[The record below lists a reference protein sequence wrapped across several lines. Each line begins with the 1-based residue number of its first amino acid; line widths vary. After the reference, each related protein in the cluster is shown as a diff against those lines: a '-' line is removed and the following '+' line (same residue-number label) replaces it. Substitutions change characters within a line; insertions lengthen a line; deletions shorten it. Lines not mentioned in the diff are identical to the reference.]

1 MNKAERELYNNY
13 RYALLHIRH
22 TRTIWDIYERP
33 SDTKIQIYERLEDER
48 ISVSGYDACCPTHNG
63 FFFTYAYK
71 FTDPEG
77 IEYLVY
83 HTPTHTYRIILDDYY
98 IERI

>member
-33 SDTKIQIYERLEDER
+33 NDSKIQIYERLEDER
-48 ISVSGYDACCPTHNG
+48 ISVDGTEACCPTHNG
-63 FFFTYAYK
+63 WIFTYAYK
-71 FTDPEG
+71 YTDQDG
-77 IEYLVY
+77 IQYLIY
-83 HTPTHTYRIILDDYY
+83 HTPKNKYIIILDDY
-98 IERI
+98 E